1 MHFDGSACGGWVGGL
16 ATQRCSRSAEEVKFT
31 PAPSHLIPTGEVQVH
46 EWVSPDC
53 PACSPSESPA
63 PHCNQRLH
71 LLWLRWGRRA
81 VRCLWF
87 INKCRGGGG
96 GEISAMQREVW
107 VVIMVLRSAVKAAVG
122 ERGAEGAMRADGLE
136 VQ

>member
-1 MHFDGSACGGWVGGL
+1 M
-16 ATQRCSRSAEEVKFT
+16 
-31 PAPSHLIPTGEVQVH
+31 P
-46 EWVSPDC
+46 
-53 PACSPSESPA
+53 
-63 PHCNQRLH
+63 
-71 LLWLRWGRRA
+71 
-81 VRCLWF
+81 
-87 INKCRGGGG
+87 GGG